1 MTSLGDVI
9 PKRSHF
15 RGRYTYASPPTD
27 LQDGDW
33 WFDTTHS
40 VFKWRVNGETRYFPC
55 IVTWTSQAFTIPV
68 GGGSA
73 NGVVTVSGLT
83 WMWLV
88 SVEVMGCVPPTHDIY
103 SPIVHEGA
111 VADNYVGI
119 TIGGATGTT
128 VTVRVTG
135 YGHL

>member
-1 MTSLGDVI
+1 MTSLGDVV

-27 LQDGDW
+27 LHDGDW
-33 WFDTTHS
+33 WFDTTLN
-40 VFKWRVNGETRYFPC
+40 VFKWRINGETAYFPC
-55 IVTWTSQAFTIPV
+55 IVTWTSQTFTIPV

-73 NGVVTVSGLT
+73 SAVVTVSGLT

-88 SVEVMGCVPPTHDIY
+88 SVEVMGCVPPTHDVY

-135 YGHL
+135 YGNL